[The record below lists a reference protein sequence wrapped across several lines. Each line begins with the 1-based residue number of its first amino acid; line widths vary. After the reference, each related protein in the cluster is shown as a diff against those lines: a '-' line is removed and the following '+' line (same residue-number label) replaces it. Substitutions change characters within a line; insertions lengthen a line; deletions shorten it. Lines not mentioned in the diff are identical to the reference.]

1 MTLEILTPD
10 KSLFNG
16 EVESVLLPGSSGT
29 FEILNNHAPIV
40 ARLKAGTL
48 KVRSKEGNQNF
59 EIKGGIVEMLDN
71 KIVVLA

>member
-1 MTLEILTPD
+1 MILEILTPD
-10 KSLFNG
+10 KALFSG
-16 EVESVLLPGSSGT
+16 EVESVMLPGSLGV

-40 ARLKAGTL
+40 SRLKAGTV
-48 KVRSKEGNQNF
+48 KITSKEGIQNF